1 MRNFAA
7 LYSVITLALL
17 VGARADLTIV
27 QKVEGQGQNGEITVK
42 IKGEKERMDAPSQPT
57 RIIDGKT
64 GEMTDLLNEKKSF
77 IRISAQQ
84 MKAAAETINKFDDGK
99 PPSPHKLTPTGK
111 KETINGYE
119 TEEFVYETPQ
129 FKASFWVATKYP
141 DATDILKQMQ
151 APVSGAWKPS
161 NMGMPDYTDF
171 AGLPLKTVISV
182 GDNQVATTI
191 MSIKK
196 DSISAAEFDI
206 PKDFQELKKPLDAAP
221 PPVESS
227 MSSPAATP

>member
-1 MRNFAA
+1 
-7 LYSVITLALL
+7 
-17 VGARADLTIV
+17 
-27 QKVEGQGQNGEITVK
+27 
-42 IKGEKERMDAPSQPT
+42 
-57 RIIDGKT
+57 
-64 GEMTDLLNEKKSF
+64 
-77 IRISAQQ
+77 

-99 PPSPHKLTPTGK
+99 QPSLHKLTPTGK

-119 TEEFVYETPQ
+119 AEEFVYETPR

-141 DATDILKQMQ
+141 DSADILKQMQ

>member
-1 MRNFAA
+1 MKTFL
-7 LYSVITLALL
+7 LYSAIFLGLL
-17 VGARADLTIV
+17 LPAQADLTIV
-27 QKVEGQGQNGEITVK
+27 QKVEGTGQNGDVTVK
-42 IKGEKERMDAPSQPT
+42 IKGDKERIDAPSQPT
-57 RIIDGKT
+57 RIINGKT
-64 GEMTDLLNEKKSF
+64 GEMMDLMNNRKSF
-77 IRISAQQ
+77 VRISAAQI
-84 MKAAAETINKFDDGK
+84 KAAAETINKFDGGEK
-99 PPSPHKLTPTGK
+99 PGAPKLTPTGK

-141 DATDILKQMQ
+141 DAAGILKQMQ
-151 APVSGAWKPS
+151 VPISGAWKPS

-182 GDNQVATTI
+182 GDSQVATTI

-206 PKDFQELKKPLDAAP
+206 PKDFQELKKPIEAAP
-221 PPVESS
+221 PPVESPAN
-227 MSSPAATP
+227 SPSATP